1 MIMVNY
7 ERLYHACVLE
17 SSRLIDVLDA
27 RAKENPDSRQGCF
40 EASSRLQKLLLEWEE
55 QYIEE
60 VEDTPP
66 VKALPFEP
74 CPGLYFFLRGEDT
87 FRGLAFELFMV
98 EVCVIAVLSHKLLM
112 GALLDD
118 LSAAHHQN

>member
-1 MIMVNY
+1 MKKSDNLSQLEGVCLIMVNY

-74 CPGLYFFLRGEDT
+74 CLGAVTRLRVPPVWLG
-87 FRGLAFELFMV
+87 RIGSLLLVCLF
-98 EVCVIAVLSHKLLM
+98 SLLPVF
-112 GALLDD
+112 
-118 LSAAHHQN
+118 

>member
-1 MIMVNY
+1 MVNY

-74 CPGLYFFLRGEDT
+74 CLGAVTRLRVTPVWLGRIGSLLLVCL
-87 FRGLAFELFMV
+87 FSLLAVF
-98 EVCVIAVLSHKLLM
+98 
-112 GALLDD
+112 
-118 LSAAHHQN
+118 

>member
-1 MIMVNY
+1 MVNY

-55 QYIEE
+55 
-60 VEDTPP
+60 
-66 VKALPFEP
+66 
-74 CPGLYFFLRGEDT
+74 
-87 FRGLAFELFMV
+87 
-98 EVCVIAVLSHKLLM
+98 
-112 GALLDD
+112 
-118 LSAAHHQN
+118 